1 MKYAVLAGAL
11 VLIVAVFALMGT
23 SDDTPI
29 TEIDVPEE
37 MPTDDGLEPY
47 DDEPV
52 VDEQP
57 PMDEAALH
65 DDDKVAD
72 DAIEQVFNLDSFRFG
87 YSEEEIIV
95 NQGDTVTINLTSS
108 DGRHDWVV
116 DEFNAATEIIEEG
129 ETTSV
134 TFVADQV
141 GEFEFYC
148 SVGSHREQ
156 GMVGTLIVQ

>member
-1 MKYAVLAGAL
+1 MKYAVLAGVL
-11 VLIVAVFALMGT
+11 VLIVAAFALMGT

-29 TEIDVPEE
+29 TEIDAPDEI
-37 MPTDDGLEPY
+37 PTDDGLESF
-47 DDEPV
+47 DDEPM

-57 PMDEAALH
+57 PMDEPTFE
-65 DDDKVAD
+65 DDDMVAD
-72 DAIEQVFNLDSFRFG
+72 EPTEQVFNLDSFRFG
-87 YSEEEIIV
+87 YSEEEITV

-116 DEFNAATEIIEEG
+116 DEFNAATEVIEEG

>member
-57 PMDEAALH
+57 LLDDPDMIADE
-65 DDDKVAD
+65 VT
-72 DAIEQVFNLDSFRFG
+72 EQVFNLDSFRFG

-129 ETTSV
+129 GSASV